1 LENQNLE
8 TILHTTEILSKTMS
22 AQTASLLVSDIDY
35 LVTMDAECR
44 VLHGAWLYIEDGF
57 VHSLGAGPPPE
68 SIDRSVPRLSGRGRI
83 ILPGLVNTHHH
94 FYQNMARAY
103 TPGNNLPLLPWLAA
117 MNRLWKDFREDD
129 LALCTELGLAELML
143 SGATT
148 VADHHYVFPEGAVD
162 MIDAQ
167 FVAASKM
174 GVRFHASR
182 GSMNLKSDLISEWAV
197 QDATAILEDTER
209 LIETYHDT
217 GTGSFRQVI
226 IAPCAATSCSESLL
240 KASAELAR
248 KHRTGLHTHCGE
260 TDAENTFSMEKFGCR
275 PLEYLMDCGWAY
287 DRTWLAHGIHFLDA
301 ELEQLASHG
310 MGVAHCPNANMRLG
324 SGICRVPEMLER
336 GIKVGIGV
344 DGSASNDSGHILG
357 ELRQALYLARVR
369 YGAEA
374 MSVMDALELGT
385 WRAAEMMG
393 RTDLGRLA
401 PGYCGDLAAFPTE
414 DLYANGA
421 ENAVDALLICHPRQ
435 VADLVVGGR
444 VRVEGGRLREVD
456 LADLQRRHADRS
468 RVIHKTQQT

>member
-1 LENQNLE
+1 
-8 TILHTTEILSKTMS
+8 MRS
-22 AQTASLLVSDIDY
+22 AASCAEPGSTLRTASSTPSARGCY
-35 LVTMDAECR
+35 LRILA
-44 VLHGAWLYIEDGF
+44 
-57 VHSLGAGPPPE
+57 
-68 SIDRSVPRLSGRGRI
+68 SVPRLSGRGRI
-83 ILPGLVNTHHH
+83 ILPGLINTHHH

-117 MNRLWKDFREDD
+117 MNRLWEDFREDD

-148 VADHHYVFPEGAVD
+148 VADHHYVFPKGAHG

-167 FVAASKM
+167 FAAASKM

-182 GSMNLKSDLISEWAV
+182 GSMNVKSDLVSDWAL
-197 QDATAILEDTER
+197 QEEAEILADTER
-209 LIETYHDT
+209 LIETHHDV
-217 GTGSFRQVI
+217 GPGSFRQI
-226 IAPCAATSCSESLL
+226 IVAPCAATSCSESLL

-248 KHRTGLHTHCGE
+248 KHNTGLHTHCGE
-260 TDAENTFSMEKFGCR
+260 TDAENTFSLEKFGRR
-275 PLEYLMDCGWAY
+275 PLEYLLDCGWGD

-301 ELEQLASHG
+301 ELEQLARHG
-310 MGVAHCPNANMRLG
+310 IGVAHCPNANMRLG
-324 SGICRVPEMLER
+324 SGICRVPELLEQ

-344 DGSASNDSGHILG
+344 DGSASNDSGHILA

-385 WRAAEMMG
+385 WRAAELMG
-393 RTDLGRLA
+393 RSDLGRLA

-421 ENAVDALLICHPRQ
+421 ENPVDALLICHPRQ
-435 VADLVVGGR
+435 VSDLVIA
-444 VRVEGGRLREVD
+444 GRLRVEQGKIRDLD
-456 LADLQRRHADRS
+456 LATLQQRHATLS
-468 RVIHKTQQT
+468 RQLHSR